1 MFSKCAFGMT
11 RTWPGFAS
19 APCSCCATSP
29 LPTTGARSTVSST
42 APRASTRPA
51 RRGARHLARQLI
63 RDLYLTNDPAA
74 AVLLDKTITG
84 CLGDDVDEVSPS
96 ATPW

>member
-1 MFSKCAFGMT
+1 
-11 RTWPGFAS
+11 
-19 APCSCCATSP
+19 
-29 LPTTGARSTVSST
+29 
-42 APRASTRPA
+42 
-51 RRGARHLARQLI
+51 LI